1 MRSPKEHLGKGS
13 RQSLKPADLVIL
25 GFGIFLAI
33 ALRFSLFGF
42 ESADYDRFL
51 SRWYDFIV
59 TNGGFSAFKDAFS
72 NYSPLYLY
80 FLTLATY
87 LPLPKLYAIKLV
99 SIAFD
104 FLLAFFVLL
113 IVRLRYENR
122 VVWISSFFAALFTPT
137 VFFNSALWGQC
148 DATYASMLVASIY
161 FAIRRRPT
169 LSLFFFSVAL
179 SFKLQAI
186 FLFPLF
192 IILLL
197 KRRVP
202 SYSFLIIP
210 ATYMVSILP
219 AWLMGR
225 PLLDLLMVY
234 PSQTRLFP
242 GVAQSASN
250 WQQWG
255 PNNWGQNASNWQ
267 SWARGDLAWDGPNLY
282 QWLPNNPGLFEKPGL
297 ILAGLLVCLLCLF
310 CWRSTVPFDRDM
322 IVKLSL
328 VSLLL
333 VPFTL
338 PEMHE
343 RYFFAADVVSIIYAF
358 YWPKRFFIPILVVGA
373 SLLSY
378 ISFLFYH
385 EELIS
390 AQYLAILMGVAL
402 IFTGVD
408 LIKSL
413 YLNMA
418 EQLRWRQPSSS

>member
-1 MRSPKEHLGKGS
+1 LG
-13 RQSLKPADLVIL
+13 L
-25 GFGIFLAI
+25 GIALAI
-33 ALRFSLFGF
+33 ALRLTIFGF
-42 ESADYDRFL
+42 ESSDYRMFL

-59 TNGGFSAFKDAFS
+59 SNGGFSAQQYAFS

-80 FLTLATY
+80 FFTLATY
-87 LPLPKLYAIKLV
+87 LPLPKLYAIKLI
-99 SIAFD
+99 STAFD

-113 IVRLRYENR
+113 IVRLKYENIA
-122 VVWISSFFAALFTPT
+122 VWISSFFAALFTPT
-137 VFFNSALWGQC
+137 VVFNSALWGQC
-148 DATYASMLVASIY
+148 DATYASMLVGSIF
-161 FAIRRRPT
+161 FAIRRRPN
-169 LSLFFFSVAL
+169 LSVLFFAVAL
-179 SFKLQAI
+179 AFKLQAI

-202 SYSFLIIP
+202 LYSFLIIP

-219 AWLMGR
+219 AWLAGR
-225 PLLDLLMVY
+225 PLIDLLMVY
-234 PSQTRLFP
+234 PGQTGLFP
-242 GVAQSASN
+242 RVAQNAAPN
-250 WQQWG
+250 WHQG
-255 PNNWGQNASNWQ
+255 APNSWGQHAAANWHQ
-267 SWARGDLAWDGPNLY
+267 WMPHDLAGDGPNLY
-282 QWLPNNPGLFEKPGL
+282 QWIPNDPDLFEKPAL
-297 ILAGLLVCLLCLF
+297 IVAGVLVCVLCLLC
-310 CWRSTVPFDRDM
+310 WRSRVPFDRDM
-322 IVKLSL
+322 IVKMSL
-328 VSLLL
+328 VSLVL

-358 YWPKRFFIPILVVGA
+358 YWPKRFFVPLLVIGA

-402 IFTGVD
+402 IVVVAD

-413 YLNMA
+413 YPNLSA
-418 EQLRWRQPSSS
+418 AAY